1 MARIEM
7 RVSDLSREPIQNE
20 EQAARL
26 IVEHPDY
33 PEPVGLDVI
42 PQEVTPY
49 LDEDATRFVV
59 LTLQTP
65 DNPNP
70 EKRYAM
76 SLDDFNQLFQQGESQ
91 SALEDAYAHQQQEQ
105 KRQQKRRKGVSK
117 RGSGRQRR
125 DRRETGQ
132 QTRERVD
139 YTSPEHAGEPHRG
152 TISEDEKRYV
162 RENLEEVNERL
173 EREGHRTIDPN
184 DPEMAA
190 RYSFPPPVGRTEVEE
205 RVDERDE
212 AEAEGRT
219 V

>member
-7 RVSDLSREPIQNE
+7 RVSDLSRQPIQDE

-76 SLDDFNQLFQQGESQ
+76 SLDDFDQLFQQGDSQ
-91 SALEDAYAHQQQEQ
+91 TALEEAFTNQQQEQ
-105 KRQQKRRKGVSK
+105 RQQRGKRKGSGK
-117 RGSGRQRR
+117 RSGSNR
-125 DRRETGQ
+125 
-132 QTRERVD
+132 QTRESRQHYTERVD
-139 YTSPEHAGEPHRG
+139 YASPEHAGLPHPG
-152 TISEDEKRYV
+152 TISEAEKEYV
-162 RENLEEVNERL
+162 RDNLDKVNIRR
-173 EREGHRTIDPN
+173 REQGHQEINPDDPR
-184 DPEMAA
+184 DAGRYGFPLPISDTPE
-190 RYSFPPPVGRTEVEE
+190 YT
-205 RVDERDE
+205 DTRDE
-212 AEAEGRT
+212 AEADGRT
-219 V
+219 IQRG